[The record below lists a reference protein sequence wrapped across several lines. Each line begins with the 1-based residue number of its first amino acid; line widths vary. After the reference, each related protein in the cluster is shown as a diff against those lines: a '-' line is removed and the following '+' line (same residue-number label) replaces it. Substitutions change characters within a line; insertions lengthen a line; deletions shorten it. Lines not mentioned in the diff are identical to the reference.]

1 MQTFFRSFAIMERAL
16 TLTVLYKNQL
26 ERHQLNSALS
36 FDHWFVLCVVGTV
49 YGPKKKENYL

>member
-49 YGPKKKENYL
+49 YVQCRRQN